1 MMPHRIAAS
10 KWWPTSKMTGVG
22 VSGILYAWAVYVLDN
37 YYGVALEPFV
47 VAANQA
53 WVTFLIGYSVTE
65 LRGGGAWISRQ
76 PPSDS

>member
-1 MMPHRIAAS
+1 MPHRISGS

-22 VSGILYAWAVYVLDN
+22 VSGFIYVWGVFMLEK
-37 YYGVALEPFV
+37 YYGVTLEPWV

-53 WVTFLIGYSVTE
+53 WITFLIGYSVTE
-65 LRGGGAWISRQ
+65 LRGGGPWISQQ